1 MFITY
6 ATTLVFSD
14 TTNKL
19 GLLQD
24 CEMRLFG
31 DNGYGQITSNPNRL
45 LQFTARINRR
55 QDRFVQLAIS
65 ADGRWQYDDTNNTDY
80 PEATTAIVSG
90 QRDYPLD
97 VSMMEIES
105 ISILGSANT
114 SNYTQIYAI
123 DVTDGSG
130 LSRSYIEN
138 NPSGGGM
145 PCAYDK
151 TANSIIFNVN
161 PNYSAPL
168 GIKVRFKR
176 GTNYFISTNTTQV
189 PGFPALFHD
198 YLSAGASLDY
208 AVDRNMTT
216 QISTLG
222 TVVLAKEDAILD
234 FFSKRSK
241 DEQKIIRSAYRTT
254 R

>member
-1 MFITY
+1 M
-6 ATTLVFSD
+6 VFSD
-14 TTNKL
+14 TTSKL

-24 CEMRLFG
+24 CEMKLFG
-31 DNGYGQITSNPNRL
+31 DNGYTQITSNPNRL
-45 LQFTARINRR
+45 LQFTGRINRR

-65 ADGRWQYDDTNNTDY
+65 ADGRWQYDDTNNIDY
-80 PEATTAIVSG
+80 PEATTTIVSG

-114 SNYTQIYAI
+114 SNYTQIYTI

-138 NPSGGGM
+138 NPNGGGM

-151 TANSIIFNVN
+151 TANSIIFNVA
-161 PNYSAPL
+161 PNYTALL

-176 GTNYFISTNTTQV
+176 GTNYFVSTDTVKV

-198 YLSAGASLDY
+198 YLSTGASLDY

-216 QISTLG
+216 QIGTLG
-222 TVVLAKEDAILD
+222 QIVAAKEDTILD

-241 DEQKIIRSAYRTT
+241 DEQKLIYGAYRSS